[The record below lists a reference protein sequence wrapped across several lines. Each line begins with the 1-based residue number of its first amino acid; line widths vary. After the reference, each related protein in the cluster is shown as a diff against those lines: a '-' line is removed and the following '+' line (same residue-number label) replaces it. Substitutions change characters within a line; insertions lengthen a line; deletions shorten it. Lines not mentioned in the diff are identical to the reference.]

1 MAYSTHKLVQKA
13 GHSRLKVSL
22 SPSTLLSGAAGFLD
36 GKKIAT
42 DSSFFELL
50 AKCCSTVVRVDEG
63 DVITSVGMSPA

>member
-1 MAYSTHKLVQKA
+1 
-13 GHSRLKVSL
+13 
-22 SPSTLLSGAAGFLD
+22 LLSGAAGFLD